1 MTSRRIFTAVSNRVM
16 SNANGLV
23 AVSALV
29 TATTVA
35 GLQLW
40 QLRFSLV
47 DLAPL
52 GCIYLM
58 TRSAHLRRVTRRAY
72 TTRNTR

>member
-23 AVSALV
+23 AISALV

-35 GLQLW
+35 CLQLW
-40 QLRFSLV
+40 QLQFSLV
-47 DLAPL
+47 DLAPF

-58 TRSAHLRRVTRRAY
+58 TRSARLARH
-72 TTRNTR
+72 TTSLAPRKTG